1 MSRKGPLVEPQ
12 RLVPETQHASPA
24 EQRLAAARQH
34 QRAGRIREAEQ
45 LYRQI
50 LMVDPRHPDS
60 LHTLGGIAA
69 QTGRHDLA
77 EDLMRQA
84 IAIAPDIALYHASL
98 GDVLQASGRSED
110 ALACY

>member
-12 RLVPETQHASPA
+12 PLAPETQHGSPA
-24 EQRLAAARQH
+24 EQRLAAARQY
-34 QRAGRIREAEQ
+34 QLAGRIREAEQ

-50 LMVDPRHPDS
+50 LMVDPRHADS
-60 LHTLGGIAA
+60 LHMLGGIAA

-77 EDLMRQA
+77 VDLVGQA

-98 GDVLQASGRSED
+98 G
-110 ALACY
+110 